1 MIKKIEREYGGA
13 SDAEL
18 GAVCRRS
25 SVRFAEV
32 FERAEQPAS
41 RRYFDDVSGTVVDDT
56 VFVAVNRIVFSG
68 NQDCRG
74 RRPEVSRHPGHQAA
88 RFVRANWVTGSL
100 GQQ

>member
-1 MIKKIEREYGGA
+1 MIQKIEREYGG
-13 SDAEL
+13 SFDAQL

-25 SVRFAEV
+25 LVRFAEV

-41 RRYFDDVSGTVVDDT
+41 RRHFDVSGTVADDT
-56 VFVAVNRIVFSG
+56 VFVVVNCIVFSG
-68 NQDCRG
+68 NQDCRCS
-74 RRPEVSRHPGHQAA
+74 RPEVSRHPGHQAA